1 MCDCFKKAPKGG
13 SMHEDS
19 DLHNRNTKIASALRV
34 CGSFFITCVSRRLFN
49 PRISKRPQTHR
60 ICSIPYI
67 FLTLEFSL
75 TAANHAATCEH
86 CTLRA
91 FVLKWITAQREMTWG
106 CWYFR
111 RVKANQWGGEIN
123 TGGETV
129 TDDLNKVWSRPQPRE
144 EPGCLI
150 FSGHCN
156 MQSASTFT
164 VQRGTKNR
172 REAWYKFWK
181 ALVFW
186 NLLLHSIDLLIVVVD
201 S

>member
-150 FSGHCN
+150 LSGTATCN
-156 MQSASTFT
+156 RHRRLLC
-164 VQRGTKNR
+164 RGEPRTGGRPDTSFGKR
-172 REAWYKFWK
+172 WLSETCFCTR
-181 ALVFW
+181 
-186 NLLLHSIDLLIVVVD
+186 LIYW
-201 S
+201 SW